1 MSERLDLNSRGI
13 RLYSARLY
21 NHDYLWFSSFE
32 ISKTAG
38 TVPAIHSYALSYAI
52 SNYSYGVYLGGGPR
66 YEEDLAAMPAY
77 ATPAYPVGETSLTR
91 FTQNAINS
99 VTLRTDDTPK
109 GINSPALG
117 WRMVLDPVW
126 RTVPGDRDPAGFRF
140 YIFASLDYRPPS
152 VLRLGKKGC
161 PVRLDLEEIL
171 SPVAVR
177 VASAVRPTHAVNPL
191 DVEGE
196 ITAYQP
202 IPLPPFLILRIA
214 DIQNDWFVFSGDH
227 KVHVPSRF
235 TDSGRALSPPVPN
248 SPPASVRRKAPK
260 K

>member
-1 MSERLDLNSRGI
+1 MSERLDLNSRGL

-38 TVPAIHSYALSYAI
+38 TAPAIHSYALSYAI
-52 SNYSYGVYLGGGPR
+52 SNYSYGVYFGGGPK

-77 ATPAYPVGETSLTR
+77 ATPAHPVGETSLTR

-99 VTLRTDDTPK
+99 VTLRTDDKPT
-109 GINSPALG
+109 GINSPSLG

-126 RTVPGDRDPAGFRF
+126 RTVTGDRDPAGFRC
-140 YIFASLDYRPPS
+140 YVFARRDYRPPS

-171 SPVAVR
+171 SPIAIRTTSV
-177 VASAVRPTHAVNPL
+177 VRPTHAINPL

-196 ITAYQP
+196 IRAYQP
-202 IPLPPFLILRIA
+202 IPIPPFLILRIA
-214 DIQNDWFVFSGDH
+214 DIQNDWFVFSGAH
-227 KVHVPSRF
+227 TVHVPSRF
-235 TDSGRALSPPVPN
+235 TDSGRALS
-248 SPPASVRRKAPK
+248 SPIASPLSAEIPK
-260 K
+260 KSKK